1 MLPDTEKLLLSYRC
15 GRFQTSRG
23 GSAESCPSPVDPEE
37 HWPEE
42 TDLRNADVG
51 DFFLNLDIFINP

>member
-1 MLPDTEKLLLSYRC
+1 MLTDTEKMLFSIAVVAARPLGMDLQSL
-15 GRFQTSRG
+15 
-23 GSAESCPSPVDPEE
+23 APSPLNPEE

-42 TDLRNADVG
+42 TDLRSADVG